1 MARRPDFP
9 IPLFPLPNVVHFPGT
24 ELRLHIF
31 EPRYRQMVRDVL
43 DLPPQQRWIGMVLL
57 RPGWDP
63 RDPSPAVFEAGTAG
77 RLESFEP
84 LPDGRS
90 DILLHGDFRFEL
102 EREVPSEPYRRGFVR
117 VVSEEAPDKSDPTT
131 VALRREILRLTLSLR
146 HEMGERFPFDDDEL
160 GDLQRGDLSAVVNRL
175 AADLDVPVLRKQV
188 LLGED
193 LEERG
198 ASVLRILR
206 SRGRVLDLLRPYRR
220 LAANA
225 ENN

>member
-1 MARRPDFP
+1 MPKRPLVP

-24 ELRLHIF
+24 DLRLHVF

-43 DLPPQQRWIGMVLL
+43 ALAPQERWIGMVLL

-63 RDPSPAVFEAGTAG
+63 RDPAPAIFEAGTAG
-77 RLESFEP
+77 RLESHDP

-90 DILLHGDFRFEL
+90 NILLRGEFRFEL
-102 EREVPSEPYRRGFVR
+102 EREVPSEPYRRALVR
-117 VVSEEAPDKSDPTT
+117 PVDEDQLQQADPT
-131 VALRREILRLTLSLR
+131 VIALRRELLRLTQTLKQEL
-146 HEMGERFPFDDDEL
+146 GARFPFDEDDL
-160 GDLQRGDLSAVVNRL
+160 GDLAQADLNGLVNRL
-175 AADLDVPVLRKQV
+175 AADLDVPALRKQV

-220 LAANA
+220 FADNS